1 MDSVCSEFQGKLN
14 ILFQYF
20 LNDPLNYDLKYY
32 VSAQPFLVFDLLE
45 AYSRGFACLYF
56 QTLSHI
62 CFSLSRK
69 CNQRNREMK
78 QRGRKHGKYMGPC
91 CVLLDNVCMKG
102 PKSSAICSLLQ
113 HVLLLDPMEKP

>member
-1 MDSVCSEFQGKLN
+1 MIIIVIFYL
-14 ILFQYF
+14 Y
-20 LNDPLNYDLKYY
+20 
-32 VSAQPFLVFDLLE
+32 
-45 AYSRGFACLYF
+45 RGEETGSMRRCVHCKISYQTAIRFACLYF

-91 CVLLDNVCMKG
+91 CVLLGNVCMKR
-102 PKSSAICSLLQ
+102 PKSSAICSLQ
-113 HVLLLDPMEKP
+113 HVLLLDPKP